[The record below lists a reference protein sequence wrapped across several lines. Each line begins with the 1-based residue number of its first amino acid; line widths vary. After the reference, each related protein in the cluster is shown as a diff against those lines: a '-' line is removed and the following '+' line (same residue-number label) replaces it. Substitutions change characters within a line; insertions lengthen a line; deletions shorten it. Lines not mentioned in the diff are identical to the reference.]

1 MEYDVY
7 YSTGGLNMIGGG
19 ADVWVNNWLE
29 LIPQH
34 LKTESKLLIH
44 RTRPPGHQPD
54 CPMEV
59 HWQGHDRK
67 KFKELLDNARRIH
80 ILHGYYS
87 PHVFITEN
95 KDKIHSVGIHCSVK
109 DIMKAQFVLGLDKGF
124 HFYMQ
129 PKWEND
135 IKSYAKYPFWIGIND
150 PKWNVEHDHL
160 ITIPNFYEFKHNKDV
175 VDSNRVGYA
184 ARMETRKCPHFLEGI
199 DSLFFTDTNHLN
211 WWERNLNTDTS
222 KWKVYNYKHEQLN
235 MFMNRDWGISHSA
248 HIYEPF
254 GYSIFQAVD
263 WGKIPILAHDWIPK
277 YDYPF
282 RASTPKEFKEQ
293 YNNICE
299 LSLQEKRDILF
310 PLREYLKQWD
320 NKEQW
325 RDRLLEIYNE

>member
-19 ADVWVNNWLE
+19 ADVWVNKWLE

-67 KFKELLDNARRIH
+67 KFKSLLDNARRIN

-109 DIMKAQFVLGLDKGF
+109 DIMKAQHVLGLDKGF
-124 HFYMQ
+124 HFYME
-129 PKWEND
+129 PRWENE

-150 PKWNVEHDHL
+150 PKWKVKHEHL

-175 VDSNRVGYA
+175 VDSNKVGFA

-199 DSLFFTDTNHLN
+199 DSLIFTNSADVR
-211 WWERNLNTDTS
+211 WWEKNLNTDTS
-222 KWKVYNYKHEQLN
+222 K
-235 MFMNRDWGISHSA
+235 
-248 HIYEPF
+248 
-254 GYSIFQAVD
+254 
-263 WGKIPILAHDWIPK
+263 
-277 YDYPF
+277 
-282 RASTPKEFKEQ
+282 
-293 YNNICE
+293 
-299 LSLQEKRDILF
+299 
-310 PLREYLKQWD
+310 
-320 NKEQW
+320 
-325 RDRLLEIYNE
+325 

>member
-19 ADVWVNNWLE
+19 ADVWVNKWLE

-44 RTRPPGHQPD
+44 RTKPPGHQPD

-67 KFKELLDNARRIH
+67 KFKELLDNARRIN

-109 DIMKAQFVLGLDKGF
+109 NIMKAQHVLGLDKGF
-124 HFYMQ
+124 HFYME
-129 PKWEND
+129 PRWENE

-199 DSLFFTDTNHLN
+199 DSLVFTDDYDVQ
-211 WWERNLNTDTS
+211 WWEKNLNLDTS
-222 KWKVYNYKHEQLN
+222 SWKVYNYRHEQLD
-235 MFMNRDWGISHSA
+235 MFMKQDWGISHSA

-263 WGKIPILAHDWIPK
+263 YGKLPIIHTDWAIELDYKYRASSKNEFDKCIKKILFDSHEVRLQEFNKIKSYMKK
-277 YDYPF
+277 YDY
-282 RASTPKEFKEQ
+282 KEKWAKAIQ
-293 YNNICE
+293 N
-299 LSLQEKRDILF
+299 
-310 PLREYLKQWD
+310 
-320 NKEQW
+320 
-325 RDRLLEIYNE
+325 LLER

>member
-19 ADVWVNNWLE
+19 ADVWVNKWLE
-29 LIPQH
+29 MIPQH

-87 PHVFITEN
+87 PHIFIEEN
-95 KDKIHSVGIHCSVK
+95 KDKIHSVGIHCSVENV
-109 DIMKAQFVLGLDKGF
+109 MKSSMILNLDKSF
-124 HFYMQ
+124 HFHMT
-129 PKWEND
+129 PDWEKE
-135 IKSYAKYPFWIGIND
+135 IIIYAKHPFWIGLSEWGDI
-150 PKWNVEHDHL
+150 EH
-160 ITIPNFYEFKHNKDV
+160 IPNFYEFKHNKDV
-175 VDSNRVGYA
+175 VDSNRVGFA
-184 ARMETRKCPHFLEGI
+184 ARMETRKCPHFLQGI
-199 DSLFFTDTNHLN
+199 DSIFFTDINHLK
-211 WWERNLNTDTS
+211 WWERNLNIDTS
-222 KWKVYNYKHEQLN
+222 MWRMYNYKHEQLD
-235 MFMNRDWGISHSA
+235 MFMKQNWGISHSA

-263 WGKIPILAHDWIPK
+263 WGKIPILAHDWLPK

-282 RASTPKEFKEQ
+282 RASTQKEFKEQ
-293 YNNICE
+293 YEKICK

-310 PLREYLKQWD
+310 PLREHLKQWD

-325 RDRLLEIYNE
+325 RDRLLEIYNK

>member
-19 ADVWVNNWLE
+19 ADVWVNRWLE
-29 LIPQH
+29 MIPQH

-67 KFKELLDNARRIH
+67 KFRELLKNARRIN

-95 KDKIHSVGIHCSVK
+95 KDKIHSVGIHCSVAQNV
-109 DIMKAQFVLGLDKGF
+109 KAAFDLNLNKSF
-124 HFYMQ
+124 HFHMV
-129 PKWEND
+129 PEWEREIID
-135 IKSYAKYPFWIGIND
+135 YAKNPFWIGLNEATFND
-150 PKWNVEHDHL
+150 KLQH
-160 ITIPNFYEFKHNKDV
+160 IPNFYNFKHNRDV
-175 VDSNRVGYA
+175 VDSNKVGFA

-199 DSLFFTDTNHLN
+199 DSLLFTDAGDVK
-211 WWERNLNTDTS
+211 WWEKNIKIDTS
-222 KWKVYNYKHEQLN
+222 KWKVYNYRHEQHE
-235 MFMNRDWGISHSA
+235 MFMKQDWGISHSA

-254 GYSIFQAVD
+254 GYSIFEAVD
-263 WGKIPILAHDWIPK
+263 WGKIPIIAHDWLPE

-282 RASTPKEFKEQ
+282 RAQSPEAFKKH
-293 YNNICE
+293 YKTICE
-299 LSLQEKRDILF
+299 LSLQERQDYLF
-310 PLREYLKQWD
+310 PLREYLTKWD
-320 NKEQW
+320 NQEEWK
-325 RDRLLEIYNE
+325 DKLLKVYNE